1 MEEDEKLHIIPSS
14 PRDTHSQN
22 SDICSS
28 NLLAIHVWKN
38 RQNKWIM
45 TITTTITKNP
55 RQNKLLTLYREFE
68 YQIIDFVVNSFKIS
82 KQCGKMVRDEAASS

>member
-1 MEEDEKLHIIPSS
+1 
-14 PRDTHSQN
+14 
-22 SDICSS
+22 
-28 NLLAIHVWKN
+28 
-38 RQNKWIM
+38 M

-82 KQCGKMVRDEAASS
+82 EQCGKMVRDEAASS

>member
-1 MEEDEKLHIIPSS
+1 
-14 PRDTHSQN
+14 
-22 SDICSS
+22 
-28 NLLAIHVWKN
+28 
-38 RQNKWIM
+38 M

-82 KQCGKMVRDEAASS
+82 KQCGKMVRDEAASSQNLTPKWRECFQKHGVTEGVKFKEARTIWGIGYTYGKRNT